1 MHPDMLRTLAKARQ
15 DDLLNTYPTTRRPPR
30 ARLSERRPQ
39 FTRSRHKLG
48 SLLIRTG
55 VRLIGDRRAEI
66 ELAN

>member
-1 MHPDMLRTLAKARQ
+1 MHPDMLRALAKARQ
-15 DDLLNTYPTTRRPPR
+15 DDLLNTYPTRRPPR
-30 ARLSERRPQ
+30 ARMNERQPL
-39 FTRSRHKLG
+39 FTCSRQRLG